1 MFPKRWPLILALFPL
16 LLPAQE
22 REDFQQILQ
31 RLNQLE
37 REDHN
42 LAEEVHALR
51 AEIDGARSSSSSTPA
66 AATPAPVQASTSAAG
81 TPANTPPEPVNV
93 SPVPM
98 DERVAVAEQRTAELS
113 QTKVEAAQRMPI
125 TLAGMVLFNSFI
137 NGRAS
142 GGVQNPLTASL
153 SDSVSRG
160 GASLSQSI
168 IGLRLQGPRILG
180 GGQVRGSIDLDLWG
194 GTASSLNH
202 LARMRVATIQV
213 DWKKTTIT
221 VGQDKPLIAQRD
233 PDSLAQVAFSPLTDA
248 GNLWLWAPQARIEQ
262 RFAIGDNG
270 GLRAQASLYQTS
282 EPSGGVASQYQSILS
297 STSPA
302 LEGRFEFWDQ
312 YASRGRIEIAPGFH
326 VSETHVGGV
335 SIPSRL
341 FTIDWMLQPLPKW
354 RLTGTFFHGRNAA
367 GVGGLRQGFNFFDE
381 DHFIAVRTSGGW
393 AQVSFLATKRLT
405 FNSYTGQESD
415 NAADLL
421 AGQISRN
428 FVYAVNSQYR
438 LGQNILLGL
447 EVSQTRTAYTGG
459 GIRLLNH
466 YDLALAYLF

>member
-1 MFPKRWPLILALFPL
+1 MFPKRWPLMVALFPL

-22 REDFQQILQ
+22 RGDFQQILQ
-31 RLNQLE
+31 RLDQLE
-37 REDHN
+37 RENHN
-42 LAEEVHALR
+42 LADEVHALR
-51 AEIDGARSSSSSTPA
+51 AEIAGGRAPVSS
-66 AATPAPVQASTSAAG
+66 PAPLASPALAQASAAEEG
-81 TPANTPPEPVNV
+81 TPVNV

-98 DERVAVAEQRTAELS
+98 EERVAVEEQRTEELS

-137 NGRAS
+137 NGRA
-142 GGVQNPLTASL
+142 GGGAQDPLTASL
-153 SDSVSRG
+153 ADSVSRG
-160 GASLSQSI
+160 SASLSQSI
-168 IGLRLQGPRILG
+168 VGLRLQGPRILG

-202 LARMRVATIQV
+202 LVRMRVATIQV
-213 DWKKTTIT
+213 DWKNTSVT

-233 PDSLAQVAFSPLTDA
+233 PDSLALVAFSPLTDA
-248 GNLWLWAPQARIEQ
+248 GNLWLWSPQARIEQ
-262 RFAIGDNG
+262 RFAMGDNAG
-270 GLRAQASLYQTS
+270 MRAQASVYETS
-282 EPSGGVASQYQSILS
+282 EPSAGVSSQYQSTLS
-297 STSPA
+297 TASPA
-302 LEGRFEFWDQ
+302 LQGRFEFWDQ

-326 VSETHVGGV
+326 VSETHVDGV

-341 FTIDWMLQPLPKW
+341 FTIDWMLQPLAKW

-381 DHFIAVRTSGGW
+381 NHFTAVHASGGW
-393 AQVSFLATKRLT
+393 AQVSLLATKRLT
-405 FNSYTGQESD
+405 FNAYSGQESD
-415 NAADLL
+415 RTADLL

-428 FVYAVNSQYR
+428 FVYAVNSHYR

-447 EVSQTRTAYTGG
+447 EASQARTAYTSGR
-459 GIRLLNH
+459 IRLVNH

>member
-1 MFPKRWPLILALFPL
+1 MCPKRWPLIVALFPF

-22 REDFQQILQ
+22 RGDFQQILR
-31 RLNQLE
+31 RLDQLE
-37 REDHN
+37 QENHN

-51 AEIDGARSSSSSTPA
+51 AEIAGARLPA
-66 AATPAPVQASTSAAG
+66 ASPAPAQASAAAAG
-81 TPANTPPEPVNV
+81 TPLNAPPEPVNV

-98 DERVAVAEQRTAELS
+98 DERVAVQEQRTEDLS
-113 QTKVEAAQRMPI
+113 QTKVEAAQRMPV

-142 GGVQNPLTASL
+142 GGAQDPLAASL

-168 IGLRLQGPRILG
+168 IGLRVQGPRILG

-202 LARMRVATIQV
+202 LVRMRVATIQV
-213 DWKKTTIT
+213 DWKNTSVT
-221 VGQDKPLIAQRD
+221 VGQDKPLIAPRD
-233 PDSLAQVAFSPLTDA
+233 PDSLAQVAFSPLTSA
-248 GNLWLWAPQARIEQ
+248 GNLWLWSPQARIEQ
-262 RFAIGDNG
+262 RFAMGENA
-270 GLRAQASLYQTS
+270 GLRAQASVYETS
-282 EPSGGVASQYQSILS
+282 EPAAGVVAQYQPTLS
-297 STSPA
+297 AANPA
-302 LEGRFEFWDQ
+302 LQGRFEFWDQ
-312 YASRGRIEIAPGFH
+312 YASHGRIEIAPGFH
-326 VSETHVGGV
+326 VSETHVGGI

-341 FTIDWMLQPLPKW
+341 FTIDWMLQPLA
-354 RLTGTFFHGRNAA
+354 RVRVTGTYFHGRNAA
-367 GVGGLRQGFNFFDE
+367 GVGGLRQGFNFTDE
-381 DHFIAVRTSGGW
+381 GRFTAVRTSGGW

-405 FNSYTGQESD
+405 FNSYAGQESD
-415 NAADLL
+415 HAADLL

-438 LGQNILLGL
+438 LGPNILLGL
-447 EVSQTRTAYTGG
+447 EVSQARTAYTGG
-459 GIRLLNH
+459 RLRLLNH